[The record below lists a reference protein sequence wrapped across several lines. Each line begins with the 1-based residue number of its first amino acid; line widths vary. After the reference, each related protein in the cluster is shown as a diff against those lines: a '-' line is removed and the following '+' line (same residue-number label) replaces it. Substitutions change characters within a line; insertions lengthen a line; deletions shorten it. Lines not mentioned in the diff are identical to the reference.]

1 MEQINP
7 SRIAETIL
15 TAPGWARV
23 GITAPAP
30 HVRTDAAHELARV
43 ILAAIEGGGTGAPAA
58 DQPALPL

>member
-30 HVRTDAAHELARV
+30 HVRSDAALELARV
-43 ILAAIEGGGTGAPAA
+43 IVLALEARASCSLTA
-58 DQPALPL
+58 DEPVLPL